1 MFFKSLYSCKYS
13 SYHECK
19 KEIRLFWTKNS
30 GLKQLKRGSSQ
41 CNGHW
46 EQNLPGC
53 DCSKSFLASSIPNLQ
68 LDGFAVQFNGSNLE
82 VDTNG
87 ADVALGV
94 SVVRKPQQKARFT
107 NTGVTDQKQLEQIIT
122 EKKRKICISKY
133 EWNRGK
139 FVFIL
144 DKLDETP
151 FILTNS
157 GPELIFVYNLR
168 SRWFEVSFIEQDQQ
182 KIRRTKKMT
191 H

>member
-1 MFFKSLYSCKYS
+1 MNVRKKYDYS
-13 SYHECK
+13 EQK
-19 KEIRLFWTKNS
+19 KVF
-30 GLKQLKRGSSQ
+30 KQLKRGSSQ

-122 EKKRKICISKY
+122 EKKRKICILTH
-133 EWNRGK
+133 ERNRGK
-139 FVFIL
+139 IRETLFTF
-144 DKLDETP
+144 KL
-151 FILTNS
+151 NS
-157 GPELIFVYNLR
+157 RELP
-168 SRWFEVSFIEQDQQ
+168 SF
-182 KIRRTKKMT
+182 
-191 H
+191 